1 MKDQDLQ
8 RVLLFA
14 VRLSGAGEGLGKGL
28 DTGQVLSGQPTKD
41 LLDLTL
47 MLSRGEKLKGLDV

>member
-1 MKDQDLQ
+1 MKDQDTQ

-14 VRLSGAGEGLGKGL
+14 VRLSSAREGLGKGL
-28 DTGQVLSGQPTKD
+28 DAGEIVGGQPSEN

-47 MLSRGEKLKGLDV
+47 MLSSGEKLKGLDA